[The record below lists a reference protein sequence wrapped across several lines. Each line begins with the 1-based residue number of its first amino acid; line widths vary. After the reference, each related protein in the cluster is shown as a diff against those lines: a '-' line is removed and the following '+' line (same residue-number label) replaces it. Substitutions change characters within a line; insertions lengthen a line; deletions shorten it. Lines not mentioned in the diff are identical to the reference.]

1 MSSNFYREGCL
12 YTGPSIPLLIHEWYC
27 IVNISVYTCSVV
39 LKKGFLIIILTN
51 LIVLILEWHGFFLS
65 FNQVLEDIS
74 WYFAWMPMTVRLF

>member
-1 MSSNFYREGCL
+1 MFLIILICEINEFEFLQGGLSIHRTLHPPLDPRMVLYRKH
-12 YTGPSIPLLIHEWYC
+12 S
-27 IVNISVYTCSVV
+27 TCSVV

-74 WYFAWMPMTVRLF
+74 WYFA